1 MSTTPTEDEFT
12 AAIAIARVKAHFQ
25 SCPDLADVELD
36 VKLKLDYIV
45 ACVYSE
51 TEEGKV
57 CVVELSISYETSIND
72 GVMRRLMMDAAKL
85 VREKVVSEGL
95 TPWKPTA

>member
-1 MSTTPTEDEFT
+1 MSTTPTEDEL
-12 AAIAIARVKAHFQ
+12 ADAIARVKAHFQ

-72 GVMRRLMMDAAKL
+72 GVMRRLMRESAQL
-85 VREKVVSEGL
+85 VREKIASEGL
-95 TPWKPTA
+95 TPWKTRA